1 LRIFNMETKCVE
13 TWNGT
18 VWISECAPIIIPTTL
33 GGGSLSGRT
42 CFDVVMSN
50 FTGDCGTEANRLPQ
64 KADFS
69 QSATNTQV
77 YIFTKAATGTVQN
90 VRYVIQDAEGMLLAT
105 QPLSGT
111 LVSGVMTA
119 STDTLTLNFKTDLN
133 ATLTGRTRTDAAKV
147 IINIIYN
154 NGLADVNVPLT
165 LSLQDCACCGAMT
178 ATGSWLAFMC
188 YNLGVTDQTLD
199 PNTYVEGN
207 ADGSGGTLGWLFQW
221 GRKADGHQLRNS
233 ATTAT
238 RAANTAA
245 AGSSFITTSASPY
258 DWAASQ
264 NDSLWGSAKTAND
277 PCPTGY
283 RVPTQAEWSSIFAGG
298 TGAGTISGASTLATA
313 NTWTWTGNG
322 YKVGSALFLPA
333 AGYRNSTTGALR
345 SVGTTGYYW
354 SSTPTSTYSYYL
366 LFDSGTVSP
375 GHGDANLRAYG
386 FSVRCVAE

>member
-1 LRIFNMETKCVE
+1 MAPAPV
-13 TWNGT
+13 
-18 VWISECAPIIIPTTL
+18 ISIPTTL

-50 FTGDCGTEANRLPQ
+50 FTGECGAEASRLPQ

-69 QSATNTQV
+69 QSATNTQI
-77 YIFTKAATGTVQN
+77 YTFTKAATGTVQN

-105 QPLSGT
+105 QPLWGT
-111 LVSGVMTA
+111 LVSGVMTDSA
-119 STDTLTLNFKTDLN
+119 TTLTLNFKTDLN
-133 ATLTGRTRTDAAKV
+133 ATLTGRTRADAAKV
-147 IINIIYN
+147 IINVIYN
-154 NGLADVNVPLT
+154 DGSTDVNVPLT

-188 YNLGVTDQTLD
+188 YNLGADQTLD
-199 PNTYVEGN
+199 PNSYVEGN

-221 GRKADGHQLRNS
+221 GRQADGHQLRNS

-264 NDSLWGSAKTAND
+264 NNSLWGSPKTAND
-277 PCPTGY
+277 PCPSGY
-283 RVPTQAEWSSIFAGG
+283 RVPTTTEWRSIFSNSIADN
-298 TGAGTISGASTLATA
+298 TSYNPSNATA

-333 AGYRNSTTGALR
+333 TGYRGIDGTLVN
-345 SVGTTGYYW
+345 VGVGGTYW
-354 SSTPTSTYSYYL
+354 SSATNSTNSYYL
-366 LFDSGTVSP
+366 TFISGGGVGP
-375 GHGDANLRAYG
+375 GYNNFRVNGL
-386 FSVRCVAE
+386 SVRCVAE